1 MNLRTVNHLVASV
14 WLIYGLHYDSWFAIS
29 VGLLWT
35 AAYIGE
41 VLLAMINFDN
51 RTDDIIRSV
60 ERFNRDRKGRWA
72 DLTGSDYEP
81 YNRR

>member
-14 WLIYGLHYDSWFAIS
+14 WLIYGLHFDSWFAIS

-35 AAYIGE
+35 LAYVGE
-41 VLLAMINFDN
+41 VFLSLINFDE
-51 RTDDIIRSV
+51 RTDDIIRSL
-60 ERFNRDRKGRWA
+60 ERFRRDQKGRWA

-81 YNRR
+81 YNKR